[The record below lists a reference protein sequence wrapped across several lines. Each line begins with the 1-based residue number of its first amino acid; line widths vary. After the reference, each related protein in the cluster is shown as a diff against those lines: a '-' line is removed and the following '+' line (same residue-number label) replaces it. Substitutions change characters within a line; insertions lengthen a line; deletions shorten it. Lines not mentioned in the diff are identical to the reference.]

1 MKATAKQ
8 LNSKRKFPRKPAS
21 KNGDA
26 FLADKK
32 VFRGRTPR
40 DLAANHD
47 HYFYRASGVSILHV

>member
-1 MKATAKQ
+1 MKTTAKQ

-32 VFRGRTPR
+32 VFRGRTPK
-40 DLAANHD
+40 DLSANHD
-47 HYFYRASGVSILHV
+47 DYLYGKQSP